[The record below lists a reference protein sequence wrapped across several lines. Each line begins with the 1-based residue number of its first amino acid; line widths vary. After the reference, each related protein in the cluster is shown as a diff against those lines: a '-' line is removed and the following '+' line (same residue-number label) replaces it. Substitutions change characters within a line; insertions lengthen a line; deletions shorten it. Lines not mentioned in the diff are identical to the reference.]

1 MNASRD
7 WLRSFLIPLTIL
19 AWVAVA
25 VVALWLL
32 GHLARTL
39 LLLGFAIIIAVAL
52 TPLVNL
58 LARWLPRVLAIAT
71 AYLLGFAVLGGLGL
85 LLVTTAANETTTLV
99 HHLPQYQRRIQ
110 SLEPQLLR
118 LLHPFG
124 VTQADIRSAEGQGID
139 YLRKIGTSV
148 AGDSLNL
155 VRQIVTALV
164 DLVLVLIL
172 SVYLAANGPRMAAWL
187 RQETPTPYRRR
198 IALLLGV
205 SAQVVSGYIR
215 GTLAMAALIGVLVGA
230 GMQVLGVPYAIVL
243 GVLAF
248 FLEFIPVVGVI
259 ISGSICVLLA
269 LTQGWVLAGVVL
281 AYFVVVHVIEGDVV
295 GPRIM
300 GRAIGIHP
308 MTAIIALLAG
318 TELFGV
324 WGALFGAPLAGLLQA
339 LVTAF
344 WRELR
349 PAGSGA
355 GQQDGTEDVPEA
367 ADQPQGY
374 GAIPVPVPAAATGS
388 ETNIRNSLKT
398 QQKEVT
404 LR

>member
-1 MNASRD
+1 V
-7 WLRSFLIPLTIL
+7 LI
-19 AWVAVA
+19 
-25 VVALWLL
+25 
-32 GHLARTL
+32 
-39 LLLGFAIIIAVAL
+39 
-52 TPLVNL
+52 
-58 LARWLPRVLAIAT
+58 
-71 AYLLGFAVLGGLGL
+71 
-85 LLVTTAANETTTLV
+85 
-99 HHLPQYQRRIQ
+99 
-110 SLEPQLLR
+110 
-118 LLHPFG
+118 
-124 VTQADIRSAEGQGID
+124 
-139 YLRKIGTSV
+139 
-148 AGDSLNL
+148 
-155 VRQIVTALV
+155 
-164 DLVLVLIL
+164 LIL

-230 GMQVLGVPYAIVL
+230 GMLVLGVPYAIVL

-349 PAGSGA
+349 PAGSVA

-367 ADQPQGY
+367 ADQPQGD